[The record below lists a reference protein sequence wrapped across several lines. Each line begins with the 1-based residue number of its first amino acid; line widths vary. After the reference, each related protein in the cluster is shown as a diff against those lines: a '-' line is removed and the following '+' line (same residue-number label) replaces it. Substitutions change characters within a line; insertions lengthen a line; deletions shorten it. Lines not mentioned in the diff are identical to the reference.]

1 MAVKELEF
9 KGISQTG
16 QPAPGAIFVPSWQPG
31 ARQSFRLPRP
41 MAPGVGLAVLVG
53 VYLVLMPNVKLLPQ
67 IQPYDAKR
75 LFQVLILLITGGWLL
90 VSSVGRRVWLDTFS
104 SLPVLAQR
112 GLLVLLG
119 LGCVSSLF
127 APLPQF
133 AFLEIGHLVLLFCLT
148 VAFAGFSR
156 RAPEVAQTV
165 LLSGLTLSVFF
176 YFVSFLVGYTYGVL
190 DEPPS
195 VWPERAYFGF
205 SHVRFLNQVQTWTL
219 PLIVLPAVVVP
230 VRLRFIRWT
239 LMALASAWWM
249 LLFATGGRG
258 TSVAT
263 GVALL
268 VVLIIFRRH
277 AFSWLRLQSIALLSG
292 ALLYGFFF
300 KVLVSSNVSLLERS
314 VTNAT
319 GRWVFWERAWDLIAA
334 HPLLGAGPMHYA
346 DSVTELAAHPHN
358 AVLQWA
364 AEWGVPAAVFA
375 VGLVVWGLLACFRSY
390 RRTVEHPDQITRQVL
405 VRVAVTA
412 SLVAAAVHA
421 LFSGIIVMPL
431 SQLLM
436 AAIVGW
442 AWGLCGWSEAAR
454 ASKMG
459 YRRLLC
465 SVVGAALAATVW
477 GVAPGA
483 VALNEKQAAYIDKVQ
498 PDALRPRFWQQGY
511 ISYP

>member
-1 MAVKELEF
+1 MAVKQLEL

-16 QPAPGAIFVPSWQPG
+16 QPAPGAIFVPSRQPV
-31 ARQSFRLPRP
+31 ASFRLARP

-53 VYLVLMPNVKLLPQ
+53 LYLVLMPNLKLLPE

-119 LGCVSSLF
+119 WGCVSSLL

-133 AFLEIGHLVLLFCLT
+133 AFLEIGHFVLLFCLT
-148 VAFAGFSR
+148 VAFAGFFR
-156 RAPEVAQTV
+156 RAPEVAQTL

-190 DEPPS
+190 DQPPS
-195 VWPERAYFGF
+195 VWPEGAYFGF

-219 PLIVLPAVVVP
+219 PLMVLPAVLVP
-230 VRLRFIRWT
+230 VRFRFIRWA

-263 GVALL
+263 GVAFL
-268 VVLIIFRRH
+268 VVLVLFRKH

-292 ALLYGFFF
+292 AALYGVFF

-314 VTNAT
+314 MTNAT
-319 GRWVFWERAWDLIAA
+319 GRWIFWERAWDLIAA
-334 HPLLGAGPMHYA
+334 HPLLGVGPMHYA
-346 DSVTELAAHPHN
+346 ASVTELAAHPHN

-375 VGLVVWGLLACFRSY
+375 VGLVGWGLLACFRGY
-390 RRTVEHPDQITRQVL
+390 RRTFEHSDSTTRM

-442 AWGLCGWSEAAR
+442 AWGLCGSGEAAR
-454 ASKMG
+454 AMG

-465 SVVGAALAATVW
+465 LVVGAALAATVW

-483 VALNEKQAAYIDKVQ
+483 FALNENQAAYIDTVQ